1 MGPHALGLPPSFSC
15 ISGQEQFPPPRSPRA
30 QREGG
35 ASTYSQQTQGWAPS
49 PPHLDLLPA
58 VNPDRPR
65 LHCLSVKCNVA
76 ELVWDLMHM
85 NSTAPRGADGR
96 CAVRLK
102 WLCFPSLAKSRKLG
116 DSLTNA
122 AGPRGIRVSHG
133 SPRNLPR
140 ADSMAPEDEGA
151 AEPAPARGPAGTWSL
166 PGLTSCFLRAVQR
179 PDGRCPSGCWWLLC
193 VCVPGRRQA
202 DRKIFCTI
210 WGPEFGTFS
219 SLG

>member
-1 MGPHALGLPPSFSC
+1 
-15 ISGQEQFPPPRSPRA
+15 
-30 QREGG
+30 
-35 ASTYSQQTQGWAPS
+35 
-49 PPHLDLLPA
+49 
-58 VNPDRPR
+58 
-65 LHCLSVKCNVA
+65 
-76 ELVWDLMHM
+76 M

-193 VCVPGRRQA
+193 VCAGEEAGR
-202 DRKIFCTI
+202 
-210 WGPEFGTFS
+210 
-219 SLG
+219 